1 MSGTGEIATGP
12 RLSPKSTAFWS
23 VMFVVLATDV
33 ASKRL
38 AVQELSPGHLPHR
51 VIGDYLRLT
60 LAYNPDAA
68 MGLSLGPFSRI
79 GFTLTAIAVLGLL
92 AVLYRRVAEDEWRPA
107 LALGLISGGALGN
120 LADRVTSSLGVV
132 DFIDIGLGGSRFWTF
147 NVADACI
154 LCGAVLLA
162 MLSANPSNPSNS
174 ATLPLELRTSSPD
187 PEGASFATDR
197 HHSHT
202 APRSVSRP
210 GDTE

>member
-1 MSGTGEIATGP
+1 MQGTGEIAAVP
-12 RLSPKSTAFWS
+12 RLSRKSTAFWS
-23 VMFVVLATDV
+23 VLLVVLATDV

-38 AVQELSPGHLPHR
+38 AVQELSPAHLPHR
-51 VIGDYLRLT
+51 VLGDYVRLT

-92 AVLYRRVAEDEWRPA
+92 AVLYRRLAEDAWRPA

-132 DFIDIGLGGSRFWTF
+132 DFIDIGLGESRFWTF

-154 LCGAVLLA
+154 LCGVVLLA
-162 MLSANPSNPSNS
+162 MLSANSSSSENS
-174 ATLPLELRTSSPD
+174 PQETRASSPD
-187 PEGASFATDR
+187 PEGASFATGR

-202 APRSVSRP
+202 APHSVSRP